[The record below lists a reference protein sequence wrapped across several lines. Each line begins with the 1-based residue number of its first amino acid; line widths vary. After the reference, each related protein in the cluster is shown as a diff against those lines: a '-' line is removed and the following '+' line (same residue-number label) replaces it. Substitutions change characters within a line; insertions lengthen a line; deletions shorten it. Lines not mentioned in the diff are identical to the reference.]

1 MLCLCEIYN
10 HLHYVCLLLIY
21 VCVCMF
27 FVFFLFPWKSIFQYE
42 TLLNIYYMSFNKC
55 CWVIWSKV
63 STAIRFHSWSA
74 KKREGSG
81 SGVWLLSQITGQQFI
96 CHGPLP
102 ALSFLTT
109 QQFSKK
115 LSWWIYQLTT
125 SDIFFSVISLESLWR
140 LRFHSL
146 K

>member
-21 VCVCMF
+21 VCVY
-27 FVFFLFPWKSIFQYE
+27 VFFFFFSFSPTPERAFFNMKA
-42 TLLNIYYMSFNKC
+42 LLNIYYMSFNKC

-96 CHGPLP
+96 GHGPLP

-125 SDIFFSVISLESLWR
+125 SDIFCSVI
-140 LRFHSL
+140 
-146 K
+146 